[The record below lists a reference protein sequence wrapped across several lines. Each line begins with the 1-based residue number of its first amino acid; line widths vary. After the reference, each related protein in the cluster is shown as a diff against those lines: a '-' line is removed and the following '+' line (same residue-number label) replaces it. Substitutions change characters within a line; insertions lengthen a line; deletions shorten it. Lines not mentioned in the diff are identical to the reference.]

1 MPPPFITSLTIDDFA
16 VVRRKGA
23 VYIDKSA
30 FIREVLDGVDMMLIT
45 RPRRFGKT
53 LNMSMLRYFFE
64 RSDEDRSDL
73 FEDLTIWQDDDA
85 RAHFQRHPVISL
97 TLKDV
102 KASSFDGM
110 IERIKQL
117 ITHEAA
123 SHPELAASEAIEPS
137 DRDAVAELAS
147 GRASTAGYEKS
158 LRVLTRAL
166 ARHHGQRVVL
176 LIDEYDAPIERSIS
190 AGYYDEA
197 IGFFRGFLGGGLKSN
212 PHVVKGVLTGVL
224 RVSKE
229 SLFSDLNNLLVYT
242 PLSREYCSAFG
253 FTEPEVTDLVARV
266 GRTEQLDAIRQWYN
280 GYRFGGETIYNPWS
294 VLCYLR
300 DPSSQP
306 RAYWV
311 ATGEHSL
318 IHRMFS
324 AGGPGKIAD
333 HEALL
338 RGETV
343 RKRLSDQLALRDLFS
358 NEAALWSLL
367 LFAGYLTGDALFDE
381 EGSFADVRIP
391 NHEVRGVYS
400 STFRRWFQ
408 AGMGGQSLAEDFTD
422 ALLAGR
428 AEDIEY
434 LLGYIVLHHFSHHD
448 LPQSA
453 GERIYHAFVLG
464 LLVLL
469 DKTHIVRS
477 NRETGF
483 GRADVM
489 IRPRDGTAPG
499 VVIEIKSLGPLSRHT
514 PAQALEAALRQIEDK
529 DYPAEL
535 RAEGIDPIHRLA
547 IVFEGKRVYVRAG

>member
-30 FIREVLDGVDMMLIT
+30 FIREVLDGVDMLLIT

-73 FEDLTIWQDDDA
+73 FEDLAIWQDEAA

-102 KASSFDGM
+102 KASTFELMLDN
-110 IERIKQL
+110 IARLL
-117 ITHEAA
+117 IAEAR
-123 SHPELAASEAIEPS
+123 SHPELTRVSSPRDEATL
-137 DRDAVAELAS
+137 AELRS
-147 GRASTAGYEKS
+147 GQPSRGACADA
-158 LRVLTRAL
+158 LRAL
-166 ARHHGQRVVL
+166 SSALAEHYAERVVL
-176 LIDEYDAPIERSIS
+176 LIDEYDAPIERSMS

-197 IGFFRGFLGGGLKSN
+197 IAFFRGFLGGGLKGN
-212 PHVVKGVLTGVL
+212 PHIAKGVLTGVL

-229 SLFSDLNNLLVYT
+229 SLFSDLNNLIVYT
-242 PLSREYCSAFG
+242 PLSTKYSAAFG

-266 GRTEQLDAIRQWYN
+266 GRIDQLDAIRQWYN

-294 VLCYLR
+294 VLCYLH
-300 DPSSQP
+300 DTSTQP

-311 ATGEHSL
+311 STGEHSL
-318 IHRMFS
+318 IHRMFA
-324 AGGPGKIAD
+324 AGGPGGIAD

-338 RGETV
+338 RGESI

-358 NEAALWSLL
+358 SEAAIWSLL
-367 LFAGYLTGDALFDE
+367 LFSGYLTGEAYF
-381 EGSFADVRIP
+381 EGDGWRADLRIP
-391 NHEVRGVYS
+391 NHEVRGVYIA
-400 STFRRWFQ
+400 TFQRWFET
-408 AGMGGQSLAEDFTD
+408 GPRGQQIADDLTE

-453 GERIYHAFVLG
+453 GESIYHAFVLG
-464 LLVLL
+464 LLVRL
-469 DKTHIVRS
+469 DETHIVRS

-489 IRPRDGTAPG
+489 IRPRDGKGPG
-499 VVIEIKSLGPLSRHT
+499 VVIEIKSLGALSRHT
-514 PAQALEAALRQIEDK
+514 PEQALDAALKQIDDR